1 MLRGHILTGAM
12 ASFRQATTADQDV
25 VLALLRE
32 FYAED
37 GSAYDAETAK
47 ALRALLA
54 DPGLGRVVLIRDDG
68 GVPAGYLVVAFGYSL
83 EFRGRDAFVDELF
96 VDSAHRGRGLGREAL
111 REAER
116 CCREAGIRALH
127 LEVRPD
133 NEKARRLYGSAG
145 YVDREYY
152 LMSKKLQ

>member
-1 MLRGHILTGAM
+1 MP
-12 ASFRQATTADQDV
+12 SYRQATTADHAI
-25 VLALLRE
+25 VLALLQD

-37 GSAYDAETAK
+37 GSAWDAETAT

-54 DPGLGRVVLIRDDG
+54 DPSLGRVVLISDDG
-68 GVPAGYLVVAFGYSL
+68 GTPAGYLVVAFGYSL
-83 EFRGRDAFVDELF
+83 EFRGRDAFVDELY
-96 VDSAHRGRGLGREAL
+96 VASTHRGRGLGREAL

-133 NEKARRLYGSAG
+133 NARARRLYGSAG
-145 YVDREYY
+145 YADREYY